1 MKSSEI
7 DFDNLPIYIIHCTNS
22 QERRNI
28 ILSQIEKL
36 GSKVIAVAVNTEDCS
51 NEEAFAYQ
59 AAYAKKLN
67 IPVLLPM
74 QEGVDP
80 LIPTLK
86 ALIK

>member
-36 GSKVIAVAVNTEDCS
+36 GSK
-51 NEEAFAYQ
+51 
-59 AAYAKKLN
+59 N
-67 IPVLLPM
+67 IKIFDAITP
-74 QEGVDP
+74 E
-80 LIPTLK
+80 TLHLYDEYK
-86 ALIK
+86 